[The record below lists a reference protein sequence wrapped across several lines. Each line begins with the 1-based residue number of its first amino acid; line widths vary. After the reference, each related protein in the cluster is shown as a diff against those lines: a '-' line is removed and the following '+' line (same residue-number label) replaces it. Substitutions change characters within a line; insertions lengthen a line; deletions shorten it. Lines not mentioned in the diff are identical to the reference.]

1 LDEIGDQLAGWGVAV
16 RLETRGRR
24 TGTTVAVA
32 VGYVD
37 EGDGSLVVAAGSPE
51 ADWARNLE
59 ADPRTRAT
67 VGDRTFDALAEPLD
81 APEAAAAVTALIL
94 KYGTPAEGLGRGP
107 AFRIR
112 PLATP
117 DRARGEA

>member
-1 LDEIGDQLAGWGVAV
+1 MDEIGEQLAGWGVAV

-24 TGTTVAVA
+24 TGTAVAVA
-32 VGYVD
+32 VGYIQ
-37 EGDGSLVVAAGSPE
+37 EMDGSLVVAAGSPE

-59 ADPRTRAT
+59 ADPRVRAT
-67 VGDRTFDALAEPLD
+67 IGERTFDAVAEPLD
-81 APEAAAAVTALIL
+81 PPEAAAAVAALIL

-112 PLATP
+112 PVGAAES
-117 DRARGEA
+117 D

>member
-1 LDEIGDQLAGWGVAV
+1 MDEIGQQLAGWGVAV

-24 TGTTVAVA
+24 TGNTVVVA
-32 VGYVD
+32 VGYLAED
-37 EGDGSLVVAAGSPE
+37 DGSIVVAAGSPE

-59 ADPRTRAT
+59 AHPRVRAT
-67 VGDRTFDALAEPLD
+67 LGDRTFDAVAEPLES
-81 APEAAAAVTALIL
+81 AVAASAVTSLIL

-112 PLATP
+112 PLAEP
-117 DRARGEA
+117 G

>member
-1 LDEIGDQLAGWGVAV
+1 MIGRMGDEIGEQLAGWGVAV

-24 TGTTVAVA
+24 SGRQVGVA
-32 VGYVD
+32 VGYLQD
-37 EGDGSLVVAAGSPE
+37 ADGSLIVAAGSPE

-59 ADPRTRAT
+59 ADPRVRAT
-67 VGDRTFDALAEPLD
+67 LGDRTFDAVAEPLD
-81 APEAAAAVTALIL
+81 LPVAAAAVSALIL

-112 PLATP
+112 PLPAP
-117 DRARGEA
+117 D

>member
-1 LDEIGDQLAGWGVAV
+1 MDEIGEQLAGWGVAV

-59 ADPRTRAT
+59 AEPRVRAT
-67 VGDRTFDALAEPLD
+67 MGDRTFEAIAEPLD
-81 APEAAAAVTALIL
+81 APAAAAAVTALIL

-112 PLATP
+112 PRQP
-117 DRARGEA
+117 SDSD